1 MNFNRSKHFRWN
13 ALTTVT
19 RCVIHPVTD
28 TPQRKTVARV
38 QFRVMLN
45 REKKLLHKLE
55 SRYNLLPVNEHML
68 FHGEYSPNL
77 IPMEWHQAFSTS
89 YDQKWCARVQVL
101 SLQGDFF
108 ARAMKTKG
116 GKRTSSVFVGCWFV
130 WWFLIAAVNPY
141 RPQETCGITTSQATL
156 NGLSNNHTHT
166 HIEEKQEFSV
176 SVR

>member
-1 MNFNRSKHFRWN
+1 MNFNQSKHFRWN

-77 IPMEWHQAFSTS
+77 IPMEWHQAF
-89 YDQKWCARVQVL
+89 L
-101 SLQGDFF
+101 HHF
-108 ARAMKTKG
+108 
-116 GKRTSSVFVGCWFV
+116 
-130 WWFLIAAVNPY
+130 
-141 RPQETCGITTSQATL
+141 
-156 NGLSNNHTHT
+156 
-166 HIEEKQEFSV
+166 
-176 SVR
+176 